1 MFTSTTSE
9 TIFPYP
15 TCKNKKPNAFFYP
28 KAKRKVLAFYP
39 VTQSSKYFVSCLV
52 VLKVFN
58 KHL

>member
-15 TCKNKKPNAFFYP
+15 TCKNKKPNASFYP

-39 VTQSSKYFVSCLV
+39 VTQSSKYFC
-52 VLKVFN
+52 VLSSSVESI
-58 KHL
+58 